1 MTNKELFLTVVE
13 RLKAEPFLNGFKF
26 RKRDYSFIQQ
36 VEGLRR
42 HIELDHWTKDG
53 VLIVYP
59 IYMVRFDILLK
70 WFEPYNVKSRQA
82 QQDNPSVGFTGNML
96 GRQDK
101 FMISEANLERDY
113 SKLCGTLAD
122 CSGIVF
128 QSYTS
133 LRDMFDR
140 EIIPRLE
147 GKRALPDV
155 GADWAFKYLTLTR
168 IVSPEDYPAVKELVL
183 AQVHKMANRH
193 EPNVIDYFSRLDEII
208 SVMEQ
213 TFPTI
218 PAKR

>member
-1 MTNKELFLTVVE
+1 MTNKELFLTVVD
-13 RLKAEPFLNGFKF
+13 RLKAELFLNGFKF

-36 VEGLRR
+36 EQGLRR

-70 WFEPYNVKSRQA
+70 WFEPYNVKSRQDR
-82 QQDNPSVGFTGNML
+82 QDNPSVGFTGNML

-101 FMISEANLERDY
+101 FTISEANLERDY

-183 AQVHKMANRH
+183 AQVQKMANRH

-213 TFPTI
+213 TFPT
-218 PAKR
+218 K

>member
-13 RLKAEPFLNGFKF
+13 RLKTESFLKGFKF
-26 RKRDYSFIQQ
+26 RKRDSSFIKQ
-36 VEGLRR
+36 EGGLRR
-42 HIELDHWTKDG
+42 HIELDHWSKEG
-53 VLIVYP
+53 VLIIYP
-59 IYMVRFDILLK
+59 IYMVRFDVLLK
-70 WFEPYNVKSRQA
+70 WFEPYNVKSPQD

-101 FMISEANLERDY
+101 FTISEANLECEY
-113 SKLCGTLAD
+113 SKLCSTLAD

-133 LRDMFDR
+133 LHDMFEH

-155 GADWAFKYLTLTR
+155 GADWAFEYLTLTR
-168 IVSPEDYPAVKELVL
+168 IESPEDYPAVKELVL
-183 AQVHKMANRH
+183 AQVHKMAERH
-193 EPNVIDYFSRLDEII
+193 EPNIMDYFPRLDEII

-213 TFPTI
+213 TFPT
-218 PAKR
+218 K

>member
-1 MTNKELFLTVVE
+1 MTNKELFLTVVD
-13 RLKAEPFLNGFKF
+13 RLKAELFLNGFKF

-36 VEGLRR
+36 EQGLRR

-82 QQDNPSVGFTGNML
+82 RQDNPSVGFTGNML

-155 GADWAFKYLTLTR
+155 GADWAFKYLN
-168 IVSPEDYPAVKELVL
+168 VSSMKI
-183 AQVHKMANRH
+183 K
-193 EPNVIDYFSRLDEII
+193 
-208 SVMEQ
+208 
-213 TFPTI
+213 
-218 PAKR
+218 

>member
-1 MTNKELFLTVVE
+1 MTNKELFLTVVD
-13 RLKAEPFLNGFKF
+13 RLKAELFLNGFKF

-36 VEGLRR
+36 EQGLRR

-59 IYMVRFDILLK
+59 IYMVGFDILLK
-70 WFEPYNVKSRQA
+70 WFEPYNVKSRQDR
-82 QQDNPSVGFTGNML
+82 QDNPSVGFTGNML

-183 AQVHKMANRH
+183 AQVQKMANRH

-213 TFPTI
+213 TFPT
-218 PAKR
+218 K

>member
-42 HIELDHWTKDG
+42 HIELDHWTKNG

-70 WFEPYNVKSRQA
+70 WFEPYNVKSRQT

-96 GRQDK
+96 GRRDK
-101 FMISEANLERDY
+101 FTISEANLDCDY
-113 SKLCGTLAD
+113 SKLCVTLAD

-140 EIIPRLE
+140 EIIPILE

-183 AQVHKMANRH
+183 AQVQKMANRH

-213 TFPTI
+213 TFPT
-218 PAKR
+218 

>member
-1 MTNKELFLTVVE
+1 MTNKELFLTVVD
-13 RLKAEPFLNGFKF
+13 RLKAELFLNGFKF

-36 VEGLRR
+36 EQGLRR

-82 QQDNPSVGFTGNML
+82 RQDNPSVGFTGNML

-183 AQVHKMANRH
+183 AQVQKMANRH
-193 EPNVIDYFSRLDEII
+193 VPNVIDYFSRLDEII

-213 TFPTI
+213 TFPT
-218 PAKR
+218 K

>member
-1 MTNKELFLTVVE
+1 MTNRELFLTVVE
-13 RLKAEPFLNGFKF
+13 RLKAEPFLKGFKF

-42 HIELDHWTKDG
+42 HIELDHWTKGG

-70 WFEPYNVKSRQA
+70 WFEPYNVKSRQT

-96 GRQDK
+96 GRRDK
-101 FMISEANLERDY
+101 FTISEANLECDY
-113 SKLCGTLAD
+113 SKLCVTLAD

-128 QSYTS
+128 QAYTS

-183 AQVHKMANRH
+183 AQVQKMANRH

-213 TFPTI
+213 TFPT
-218 PAKR
+218 K

>member
-1 MTNKELFLTVVE
+1 MTNRELFLTVVE
-13 RLKAEPFLNGFKF
+13 RLKAEPFLKGFKF

-42 HIELDHWTKDG
+42 HIELDHWTKGG

-70 WFEPYNVKSRQA
+70 WFEPYNVKSRQT

-96 GRQDK
+96 GRRGK
-101 FMISEANLERDY
+101 FTISEANLECDY
-113 SKLCGTLAD
+113 SKLCVTLAD

-128 QSYTS
+128 QAYTS

-183 AQVHKMANRH
+183 AQVQKMANRH

-213 TFPTI
+213 TFPT
-218 PAKR
+218 

>member
-1 MTNKELFLTVVE
+1 MTNRELFLTVVE
-13 RLKAEPFLNGFKF
+13 RLKAEPFLKGFEF

-42 HIELDHWTKDG
+42 HIELDHWTKGG

-70 WFEPYNVKSRQA
+70 WFEPYNVKSRQT

-96 GRQDK
+96 GRRDK
-101 FMISEANLERDY
+101 FTISEANLECDY
-113 SKLCGTLAD
+113 SKLCVTLAD

-128 QSYTS
+128 QAYTS

-183 AQVHKMANRH
+183 AQVQKMANRH

-213 TFPTI
+213 TFPT
-218 PAKR
+218 

>member
-1 MTNKELFLTVVE
+1 MTNRELFLTVVE
-13 RLKAEPFLNGFKF
+13 RLKAEPFLKGFKF

-42 HIELDHWTKDG
+42 HIELDHWTKGG

-70 WFEPYNVKSRQA
+70 WFEPYNVKSRQT

-96 GRQDK
+96 GRRDK
-101 FMISEANLERDY
+101 FTISEANLECDY
-113 SKLCGTLAD
+113 SKLCVTLAD

-128 QSYTS
+128 QAYTS

-183 AQVHKMANRH
+183 AQVQKMANRH

-213 TFPTI
+213 TFPT
-218 PAKR
+218 

>member
-70 WFEPYNVKSRQA
+70 WFEPYNVKSRQT

-96 GRQDK
+96 GRRDK
-101 FMISEANLERDY
+101 FTISEANLDCDY
-113 SKLCGTLAD
+113 SKLCVTLAD

-140 EIIPRLE
+140 EIIPILE

-183 AQVHKMANRH
+183 AQVQKMANRH

-213 TFPTI
+213 TFPT
-218 PAKR
+218 K

>member
-1 MTNKELFLTVVE
+1 MTNKELFLTVVD
-13 RLKAEPFLNGFKF
+13 RLKAELFLNGFKF

-36 VEGLRR
+36 EQGLRR

-82 QQDNPSVGFTGNML
+82 RQDNPSVGFTGNML

-113 SKLCGTLAD
+113 SNLCGTLAD

-183 AQVHKMANRH
+183 AQVQKMANRH

-213 TFPTI
+213 TFPT
-218 PAKR
+218 K

>member
-1 MTNKELFLTVVE
+1 MTNRELFLTVVE
-13 RLKAEPFLNGFKF
+13 RLKAEPFLKGFKF

-42 HIELDHWTKDG
+42 HIELDHWTKGG

-70 WFEPYNVKSRQA
+70 WFEPYNVKSRQT

-96 GRQDK
+96 GRRDK
-101 FMISEANLERDY
+101 FTISEANLECDY
-113 SKLCGTLAD
+113 SKLCVTLAD

-128 QSYTS
+128 QAYTS

-183 AQVHKMANRH
+183 AQV
-193 EPNVIDYFSRLDEII
+193 
-208 SVMEQ
+208 
-213 TFPTI
+213 
-218 PAKR
+218 

>member
-1 MTNKELFLTVVE
+1 MTNKELFLTVVD
-13 RLKAEPFLNGFKF
+13 RLKAELFLNGFKF

-36 VEGLRR
+36 EQGLRR

-82 QQDNPSVGFTGNML
+82 RQDNLSVGFTGNML

-183 AQVHKMANRH
+183 AQVQKMANRH

-213 TFPTI
+213 TFPT
-218 PAKR
+218 K

>member
-1 MTNKELFLTVVE
+1 MTNRELFLTVVE
-13 RLKAEPFLNGFKF
+13 RLKAEPFLKGFKF

-42 HIELDHWTKDG
+42 HIELDHWTKGG

-70 WFEPYNVKSRQA
+70 WFEPYNVKSRQT

-96 GRQDK
+96 GRRDK
-101 FMISEANLERDY
+101 FTISEVNLECDY
-113 SKLCGTLAD
+113 SKLCVTLAD

-128 QSYTS
+128 QAYTS

-183 AQVHKMANRH
+183 AQVQKMANRH

-213 TFPTI
+213 TFPT
-218 PAKR
+218 

>member
-70 WFEPYNVKSRQA
+70 WFEPYNVKSRQT

-96 GRQDK
+96 GRRDK
-101 FMISEANLERDY
+101 FTISEANLECDY
-113 SKLCGTLAD
+113 SKLCVTLAD

-128 QSYTS
+128 QAYTS

-183 AQVHKMANRH
+183 AQVQKMANRH

-208 SVMEQ
+208 SVLEQ
-213 TFPTI
+213 TFPT
-218 PAKR
+218 K

>member
-1 MTNKELFLTVVE
+1 MTNRELFLTVVE
-13 RLKAEPFLNGFKF
+13 RLKAEPFLKGFKF

-42 HIELDHWTKDG
+42 HIEWDHWTKGG

-70 WFEPYNVKSRQA
+70 WFEPYNVKSRQT

-96 GRQDK
+96 GRRDK
-101 FMISEANLERDY
+101 FTISEANLECDY
-113 SKLCGTLAD
+113 SKLCVTLAD

-128 QSYTS
+128 QAYTS

-183 AQVHKMANRH
+183 AQVQKMANRH

-213 TFPTI
+213 TFPT
-218 PAKR
+218 K

>member
-70 WFEPYNVKSRQA
+70 WFEPYNVKSRQT

-96 GRQDK
+96 GRRDK
-101 FMISEANLERDY
+101 FTISEANLDCDY
-113 SKLCGTLAD
+113 SKLCVTLAD

-128 QSYTS
+128 QAYTS

-183 AQVHKMANRH
+183 AQVHKMAGRH
-193 EPNVIDYFSRLDEII
+193 EPNIMDYFPRLDEII

-213 TFPTI
+213 TFPTE
-218 PAKR
+218 

>member
-1 MTNKELFLTVVE
+1 MTNKELFLTVVN
-13 RLKAEPFLNGFKF
+13 RLKAELFLNGFKF

-36 VEGLRR
+36 EQGLRR

-82 QQDNPSVGFTGNML
+82 RQDNPSVGFTGNML

-183 AQVHKMANRH
+183 AQVQKMANRH

-213 TFPTI
+213 TFPT
-218 PAKR
+218 K

>member
-1 MTNKELFLTVVE
+1 MTNKELFLTVVD
-13 RLKAEPFLNGFKF
+13 RLKAELFLNGFKF

-36 VEGLRR
+36 EQGLRR

-59 IYMVRFDILLK
+59 TYMVRFDILLK

-82 QQDNPSVGFTGNML
+82 RQDNPSVGFTGNML

-183 AQVHKMANRH
+183 AQVQKMANRH

-213 TFPTI
+213 TFPT
-218 PAKR
+218 K

>member
-1 MTNKELFLTVVE
+1 MTNKELFLTVVD
-13 RLKAEPFLNGFKF
+13 RLKAELFLNGFKF

-36 VEGLRR
+36 EQGLRR

-82 QQDNPSVGFTGNML
+82 RQDNPSVGFTGNML

-183 AQVHKMANRH
+183 AQVQKMANRH

-213 TFPTI
+213 TFPT
-218 PAKR
+218 

>member
-1 MTNKELFLTVVE
+1 MTNKELFLTVVD
-13 RLKAEPFLNGFKF
+13 RLKAELFLNGFKF

-36 VEGLRR
+36 EKGLRR

-82 QQDNPSVGFTGNML
+82 RQDNPSVGFTGNML

-183 AQVHKMANRH
+183 AQVQKMANRH

-213 TFPTI
+213 TFPT
-218 PAKR
+218 K

>member
-1 MTNKELFLTVVE
+1 MTNKELFLTVVD
-13 RLKAEPFLNGFKF
+13 RLKAELFLNGFKF

-36 VEGLRR
+36 EQGLRR

-82 QQDNPSVGFTGNML
+82 RQDNPSVGFTGNML

-147 GKRALPDV
+147 GKRALLDV

-183 AQVHKMANRH
+183 AQVQKMANRH

-213 TFPTI
+213 TFPT
-218 PAKR
+218 K

>member
-1 MTNKELFLTVVE
+1 MTHDKQRIFLTIVE

-82 QQDNPSVGFTGNML
+82 RQDNPSVGFTGNML
-96 GRQDK
+96 GRRDK
-101 FMISEANLERDY
+101 FTISEANLDCDY
-113 SKLCGTLAD
+113 SKLCVTLAD

-133 LRDMFDR
+133 LRDMFER
-140 EIIPRLE
+140 EIIPILE

-183 AQVHKMANRH
+183 AQVQKMANRH

-213 TFPTI
+213 TFPTE
-218 PAKR
+218 